1 MPLGAS
7 ITRGDP
13 ADPDDPDKNG
23 YRKFLRDR
31 LRFDGWEVNMVG
43 SVSSWGNMND
53 RVSQTYSRFRRYS
66 TSENWRSFQSQDNE
80 GWPGYKVAGVREKAS
95 TSVPMYQPNL
105 IAINAGTND
114 GQQDGPGQA
123 PADMDGLIDD
133 CFENS
138 PGTVVLL
145 STLLP
150 NGNAPQ
156 AIREI
161 NTGYRNIV
169 SRRQG

>member
-1 MPLGAS
+1 
-7 ITRGDP
+7 
-13 ADPDDPDKNG
+13 
-23 YRKFLRDR
+23 
-31 LRFDGWEVNMVG
+31 
-43 SVSSWGNMND
+43 
-53 RVSQTYSRFRRYS
+53 
-66 TSENWRSFQSQDNE
+66 
-80 GWPGYKVAGVREKAS
+80 
-95 TSVPMYQPNL
+95 MYQPNL

>member
-1 MPLGAS
+1 
-7 ITRGDP
+7 
-13 ADPDDPDKNG
+13 
-23 YRKFLRDR
+23 
-31 LRFDGWEVNMVG
+31 
-43 SVSSWGNMND
+43 
-53 RVSQTYSRFRRYS
+53 
-66 TSENWRSFQSQDNE
+66 
-80 GWPGYKVAGVREKAS
+80 
-95 TSVPMYQPNL
+95 MYQPNL

-156 AIREI
+156 D
-161 NTGYRNIV
+161 TGT
-169 SRRQG
+169 S

>member
-1 MPLGAS
+1 MLFSTGLVAACYTVLLSSRAATYAAPLGSSGVESSQSSFTTTLSPRAEDFYLRLMPLGAS

-66 TSENWRSFQSQDNE
+66 LSEN
-80 GWPGYKVAGVREKAS
+80 
-95 TSVPMYQPNL
+95 
-105 IAINAGTND
+105 
-114 GQQDGPGQA
+114 
-123 PADMDGLIDD
+123 
-133 CFENS
+133 
-138 PGTVVLL
+138 
-145 STLLP
+145 
-150 NGNAPQ
+150 
-156 AIREI
+156 
-161 NTGYRNIV
+161 
-169 SRRQG
+169 